1 MREPADVP
9 TEPGPPQGGVR
20 ASLSLL
26 RRNRDFR
33 RLYLASMISLGGDW
47 FLLVALFGLVLRV
60 TGSAVAVAL
69 LLAVQDLT
77 YFVFSP
83 AAGVLADRLDRRRL
97 MVVADLARAGLCL
110 GFLLVRSESTVW
122 VAYVL
127 LGAMATFSATFEP
140 ASAAALPNLVE
151 EEDLATANA
160 LSGSLWGTMLAV
172 GAALGGVVAAAF
184 GHEAA
189 IVIDAVSFLGSAW
202 LIFRIHRAFTLDRS
216 QAHTKILGAGAETIR
231 YARRDHR
238 VMALLAVK
246 FGWGMAGGVLVL
258 IPVIAHEVSGSGD
271 LAIGL
276 LMAARGVGALVGP
289 FAARSRLGPQDR
301 RLFTVIGVALAVF
314 GLGYAL
320 LGIVPGLILAL
331 PAVAIAHLGG
341 GAQWTLSTYG
351 LQRIVPD
358 HIRGR
363 IFAFDG
369 MLVTLTFG
377 LSSLLTGW
385 LADHHGARAV
395 ALGMGSVALVW
406 AAVWSWFTTDVRRAT
421 MLEGCGDAPAEE
433 TDAPPLG
440 TA

>member
-1 MREPADVP
+1 M
-9 TEPGPPQGGVR
+9 R

-26 RRNRDFR
+26 RRNREFR

-47 FLLVALFGLVLRV
+47 FLLVALFGLVLSL
-60 TGSAVAVAL
+60 TGSAVSVAL

-77 YFVFSP
+77 YFVASP
-83 AAGVLADRLDRRRL
+83 AAGVLADRLDRRTL
-97 MVVADLARAGLCL
+97 MVVADLVRAALCL
-110 GFLLVRSESTVW
+110 GFLLVQSAHTVW

-127 LGAMATFSATFEP
+127 LAAMATFSAAFEP
-140 ASAAALPNLVE
+140 SSAAALPNLVE
-151 EEDLATANA
+151 RGDLATANA

-172 GAALGGVVAAAF
+172 GAALGGVVAAVL
-184 GHEAA
+184 GTKTA
-189 IVIDAVSFLGSAW
+189 ILIDAVSFLGSAW
-202 LIFRIHRAFTLDRS
+202 LIFRIHRAFTVTERGTYPGIRR
-216 QAHTKILGAGAETIR
+216 AAAETIG
-231 YARRDHR
+231 YARKDHR
-238 VMALLAVK
+238 VLALLAVK

-258 IPVIAHEVSGSGD
+258 IPVFAQKVYGSGGSGD

-289 FAARSRLGPQDR
+289 FAARSWLGPGDR
-301 RLFTVIGVALAVF
+301 RLFGIIGIALGVF

-320 LGIVPGLILAL
+320 LGVLPGLALAV

-341 GAQWTLSTYG
+341 GSQWTLSTYG
-351 LQRIVPD
+351 LQKIVPD

-385 LADHHGARAV
+385 LADTQGAKAT
-395 ALGMGSVALVW
+395 ALGMGGVAMLW
-406 AAVWSWFTTDVRRAT
+406 AIAWSWFTTDVRRAT
-421 MLEGCGDAPAEE
+421 MLEGCGE
-433 TDAPPLG
+433 APPEAGPAAPSLETG
-440 TA
+440 

>member
-1 MREPADVP
+1 M
-9 TEPGPPQGGVR
+9 R
-20 ASLSLL
+20 ASISLL

-47 FLLVALFGLVLRV
+47 FLLVALFGVVLDL
-60 TGSAVAVAL
+60 TGSAVSVAL

-83 AAGVLADRLDRRRL
+83 AAGALADRLDRRKL
-97 MVVADLARAGLCL
+97 MVAADLARAVLCL
-110 GFLLVRSESTVW
+110 GFLLVRSEPTVW
-122 VAYVL
+122 IAYL
-127 LGAMATFSATFEP
+127 LLALMATFSAAFEP

-151 EEDLATANA
+151 ADDLATANA

-184 GHEAA
+184 GPHTA
-189 IVIDAVSFLGSAW
+189 IVVDAVSFLGSAW
-202 LIFRIHRAFTLDRS
+202 LIIRIHRAFTLQKQETHTTIR
-216 QAHTKILGAGAETIR
+216 QASVETIQ

-238 VMALLAVK
+238 VLALLAVK

-258 IPVIAHEVSGSGD
+258 VPVFAHQVYNAGD
-271 LAIGL
+271 MAIGL
-276 LMAARGVGALVGP
+276 LMAARGVGALIGP

-301 RLFTVIGVALAVF
+301 RLFRVIGVALAVF

-320 LGIVPGLILAL
+320 LGVVPGLLLAL

-351 LQRIVPD
+351 LQKIVPD

-369 MLVTLTFG
+369 MLVTFTFG
-377 LSSLLTGW
+377 LSALLTGW
-385 LADHHGARAV
+385 LADHHSARAV
-395 ALGMGSVALVW
+395 ALGMGSVALIW
-406 AAVWSWFTTDVRRAT
+406 SAVWSWFTTDVRRAT
-421 MLEGCGDAPAEE
+421 MLEGCG
-433 TDAPPLG
+433 TL
-440 TA
+440 